1 MLQSEWNPI
10 LTPLLSEYAW
20 VRLNDNML
28 EIKLATCP
36 NITTKLDSRAIPQLI
51 KALSRLENKLE

>member
-1 MLQSEWNPI
+1 MLQSEWDPI
-10 LTPLLSEYAW
+10 LTPKLSEYAW

-28 EIKLATCP
+28 EIKLAACSD
-36 NITTKLDSRAIPQLI
+36 ITTMLDSRAIPQLI